1 MIKFHIE
8 YFMNFR
14 DSMSVLIEDRLF
26 YLDTEKILQIFRDLC
41 FIEGTTIKARIS
53 GQEIVSM

>member
-26 YLDTEKILQIFRDLC
+26 YLDTEKILQIFRDLR